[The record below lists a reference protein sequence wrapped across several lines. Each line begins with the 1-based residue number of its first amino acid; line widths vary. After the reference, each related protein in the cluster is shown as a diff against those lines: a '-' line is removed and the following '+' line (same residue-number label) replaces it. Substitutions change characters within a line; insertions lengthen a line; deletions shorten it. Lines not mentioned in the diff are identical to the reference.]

1 MKRRRTSRRSE
12 GSAPHLPN
20 EGYPGILSA
29 CSEQMHCVILTAMCV
44 LSCSQHCWFLRY
56 FYYSFRASQVPPSKT
71 TSSKFP
77 TSPESLRFEK
87 NQNHGGKKEET
98 KKKKKISQSSRKVMA
113 LYHNLPVSFS
123 FVFVCFC
130 FRRHLAKL
138 G

>member
-29 CSEQMHCVILTAMCV
+29 CSEQMHCVILTAVCV
-44 LSCSQHCWFLRY
+44 LSCSKHCWFLRY

-98 KKKKKISQSSRKVMA
+98 KKKKNQPVVTEGHGSLPQSSC
-113 LYHNLPVSFS
+113 LF
-123 FVFVCFC
+123 FICFC
-130 FRRHLAKL
+130 VLLFSSAS